1 MQHIFTE
8 MGKEDGKGGQTLG
21 GGADDTERRGR
32 NRGRAKK
39 LLHILH
45 FELAYPIV
53 VDRFASVFGL
63 NSICI
68 LSSTAGD
75 HSNRV
80 TRGNNLHFTTRPFSQ
95 LLTILPLSV
104 FTQSNRNR
112 REFLSTPRV
121 LFKGKTVGDSWHPVE
136 ALVIKKCQLV

>member
-8 MGKEDGKGGQTLG
+8 MGKEDGKGGETLG
-21 GGADDTERRGR
+21 GGADDTERRGG

-45 FELAYPIV
+45 FELAYPII

-75 HSNRV
+75 HSNSD
-80 TRGNNLHFTTRPFSQ
+80 TSEQFTFYNPAVQATADHP
-95 LLTILPLSV
+95 SV
-104 FTQSNRNR
+104 GFHSIQ
-112 REFLSTPRV
+112 
-121 LFKGKTVGDSWHPVE
+121 
-136 ALVIKKCQLV
+136 

>member
-8 MGKEDGKGGQTLG
+8 MGKEDGKGGQTRG
-21 GGADDTERRGR
+21 GGADDTERRGG

-75 HSNRV
+75 HSNRG
-80 TRGNNLHFTTRPFSQ
+80 TRVNNFHFTTRLFRQ
-95 LLTILPLSV
+95 LMTILQLV

-121 LFKGKTVGDSWHPVE
+121 LFKGKTVRDAWHPVE

>member
-21 GGADDTERRGR
+21 GGADDTERRGG

-80 TRGNNLHFTTRPFSQ
+80 TRVNNLYFTTRLFSQ
-95 LLTILPLSV
+95 
-104 FTQSNRNR
+104 QSFSWFSLNPKGIAENSCPRLVCFSR
-112 REFLSTPRV
+112 AKQFATP
-121 LFKGKTVGDSWHPVE
+121 G
-136 ALVIKKCQLV
+136 IQ

>member
-1 MQHIFTE
+1 
-8 MGKEDGKGGQTLG
+8 MGKDGKGGQTLG
-21 GGADDTERRGR
+21 GGADDTERRGG

-53 VDRFASVFGL
+53 VDRFASLFGL

-80 TRGNNLHFTTRPFSQ
+80 TRVNDLHFTTRLFNQ
-95 LLTILPLSV
+95 LLTILQLV
-104 FTQSNRNR
+104 FTHPIRIAENSCPRLVCFSRAKQ
-112 REFLSTPRV
+112 FLASSRSTSDQKMSTSIEICV
-121 LFKGKTVGDSWHPVE
+121 DIK
-136 ALVIKKCQLV
+136 VI

>member
-21 GGADDTERRGR
+21 GGADDTERRGG

-75 HSNRV
+75 HSNSDTSEQSPFYNPAV
-80 TRGNNLHFTTRPFSQ
+80 QTTASFSWFSLNPIGIAENSCPRLVCFSRAKQ
-95 LLTILPLSV
+95 FATPSV
-104 FTQSNRNR
+104 Q
-112 REFLSTPRV
+112 
-121 LFKGKTVGDSWHPVE
+121 
-136 ALVIKKCQLV
+136 